1 MAVNKRG
8 RHYKMT
14 PRRKAALAKAQ
25 AVSARKRRRRGVAL
39 AGVLGA
45 TLVAGGAAY
54 AGRSY
59 VKKIASG
66 GPKKHSTALVHVPGL
81 GVTHTQMKRTVIP
94 QGWGKP
100 GPDHVPLGR
109 AAKTTPKTV
118 FKVSAKG
125 VVTRTTKTRMKYDT
139 NRRRSYWQAKPVGGA
154 PRKKYTS
161 LKRGR

>member
-1 MAVNKRG
+1 
-8 RHYKMT
+8 MT

-39 AGVLGA
+39 AGVLSA

-81 GVTHTQMKRTVIP
+81 GVTHTQTKRTVIP

-100 GPDHVPLGR
+100 GPDYVPLGR
-109 AAKTTPKTV
+109 VAKTTPKTV
-118 FKVSAKG
+118 FKVSSSG
-125 VVTRTTKTRMKYDT
+125 IVSRTTKTRMKYDT
-139 NRRRSYWQAKPVGGA
+139 NRRRQYWQSKPVGGA

>member
-25 AVSARKRRRRGVAL
+25 AVSARNRRRRGVAL

-66 GPKKHSTALVHVPGL
+66 GPKKKSTALVHVPGL

-100 GPDHVPLGR
+100 GPDYVPLGR
-109 AAKTTPKTV
+109 TAKTTPKTV
-118 FKVSAKG
+118 FKVNANG

-139 NRRRSYWQAKPVGGA
+139 NRRRGYWQAKPVGGA